1 MLNSHTAAPA
11 AAVAQP
17 VGSAGVAAGVAVA
30 NGVIMCDAVR
40 AALSANCSVCILN
53 FSFNLATYK
62 TTYTSQLHVTLPAL
76 N

>member
-1 MLNSHTAAPA
+1 MLNSHTTAPA
-11 AAVAQP
+11 AVEQS

-30 NGVIMCDAVR
+30 NGVMCDAVK

-62 TTYTSQLHVTLPAL
+62 TTYTS
-76 N
+76 

>member
-11 AAVAQP
+11 AVEQS

-62 TTYTSQLHVTLPAL
+62 TTDTSQMYVT
-76 N
+76 